1 MAVRFDPPEPPNGFV
16 RWLFRLPTYFF
27 RAGLGFLFGSRIL
40 LLEHLGRKSGAT
52 RYSCVE
58 VVDRDASGEVL
69 TIVSGYGEASQ
80 WYRNLRAHP
89 DIWIRTNR
97 GRKAVRAELLGPGDG
112 ADVMA
117 DYARR
122 NPRMAPKLMQL
133 CGAHVDGSEAD
144 YREVAVERLRFVR
157 LHPRSAGGA

>member
-1 MAVRFDPPEPPNGFV
+1 MEGRGVPQEAHLEEEG
-16 RWLFRLPTYFF
+16 RLH
-27 RAGLGFLFGSRIL
+27 RGR
-40 LLEHLGRKSGAT
+40 GRKALARSRGEGGTQRGWTAT
-52 RYSCVE
+52 RN
-58 VVDRDASGEVL
+58 ASGEVL

-80 WYRNLRAHP
+80 WYRNLRAQP
-89 DIWIRTNR
+89 DISIRTNR
-97 GRKAVRAELLGPGDG
+97 GRKAVRAELLGPGVG

-157 LHPRSAGGA
+157 LHPRSAGEA